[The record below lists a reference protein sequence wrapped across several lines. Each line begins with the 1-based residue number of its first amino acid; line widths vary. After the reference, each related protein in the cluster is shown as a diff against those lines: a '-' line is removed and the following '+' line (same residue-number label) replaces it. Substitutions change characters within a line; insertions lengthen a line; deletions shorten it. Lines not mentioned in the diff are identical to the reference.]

1 MSGEASEGPNSRLER
16 ELAYYRREVN
26 QLGAQLIRLR
36 EEQQRTF
43 IDAQRSRI
51 VVNMVRELY
60 RVNDRGGIAG
70 TSLNDLVIEVVA
82 ASAMCGCAALF
93 RESERGSG
101 AFALAGAVGLALAER
116 PRLLRLRRP
125 PPFLFTTAAT
135 PPDPSAG
142 EIAAFLGVR
151 YILWSYD
158 PGSGYALVLGNRSEA
173 NVNRPFELADQELIE
188 TALTVF
194 LDAKFRVAQAPAT
207 PEEGEGGIEG
217 DGEESGG
224 LEGGDALKQQLR
236 RGGRVLN
243 VLVVERPSAEAA
255 EYVAYLNVS
264 WRRGWHVL
272 RAYRDRGDRVYKHLN
287 SLVQMVRSDL
297 EFMGPVMVYAPDT
310 PELERIP
317 TITARERRQ
326 CGRVGDG
333 STNASAAASSPPPET
348 DIQPVDT

>member
-1 MSGEASEGPNSRLER
+1 MSGEATEGPNSRLER

-60 RVNDRGGIAG
+60 RVNDQGGIAG
-70 TSLNDLVIEVVA
+70 AALNDLVLEVVA
-82 ASAMCGCAALF
+82 ASAMCDCAALF

-101 AFALAGAVGLALAER
+101 AFALAGAVGLVPVER

-135 PPDPSAG
+135 VPEPSAG
-142 EIAAFLGVR
+142 EIAAFLGVP
-151 YILWSYD
+151 YVLWSYD
-158 PGSGYALVLGNRSEA
+158 PGSGYALALGNRSEA

-207 PEEGEGGIEG
+207 PEEGESGGE
-217 DGEESGG
+217 GEESSG

-243 VLVVERPSAEAA
+243 VLVVERPSADAA
-255 EYVAYLNVS
+255 EYVAYLNVT
-264 WRRGWHVL
+264 WCRGWHVL
-272 RAYRDRGDRVYKHLN
+272 RGYRDRGDRVYKNLS
-287 SLVQMVRSDL
+287 SLVQMLRSDM
-297 EFMGPVMVYAPDT
+297 EFTGPVTVYTPDS
-310 PELERIP
+310 PELGRIP
-317 TITARERRQ
+317 GVASRERHRPAHAGQ
-326 CGRVGDG
+326 R
-333 STNASAAASSPPPET
+333 
-348 DIQPVDT
+348 